1 VTVAFRRLARLAP
14 VPAIGSAALLLALL
28 ILPIVALV
36 ATSTPAELMA
46 GVRHPLFWPA
56 LSLSARTS
64 LVSLMVIVIGGTPLA
79 WWLATTQ
86 APAAR
91 LVEACADLPIVI
103 PPAVVGVA
111 LLQTFGRAG
120 LLGPWLDGVGI
131 HLPFTTAAVVVAQIV
146 VSAPFYLQA
155 AVNAFRKVDLD
166 LLVVART
173 LGASPVGAIL
183 RVAVPVALPGLMGG
197 AALSWARAIG
207 EFGAT
212 LLFAG
217 NLEGTTRTMPLAIF
231 SALESDVR
239 AAQALSVALAI
250 CAVAVLLGL
259 RALPSLWRQ
268 RVNPAAAGPVP
279 EAASP

>member
-1 VTVAFRRLARLAP
+1 
-14 VPAIGSAALLLALL
+14 
-28 ILPIVALV
+28 
-36 ATSTPAELMA
+36 
-46 GVRHPLFWPA
+46 
-56 LSLSARTS
+56 
-64 LVSLMVIVIGGTPLA
+64 
-79 WWLATTQ
+79 
-86 APAAR
+86 
-91 LVEACADLPIVI
+91 
-103 PPAVVGVA
+103 
-111 LLQTFGRAG
+111 
-120 LLGPWLDGVGI
+120 VGI